1 MADLYRMYDTDGQLL
16 YIGQSISLAE
26 RLGQHRAG
34 SAFWSAVRTIT
45 VEPHPNVSA
54 ARLAEAKAIQAE
66 RPVHNRTHSAR
77 PGGQWGRST
86 EAERQADRVAY
97 LADRRIR

>member
-45 VEPHPNVSA
+45 VEPHPDASA
-54 ARLAEAKAIQAE
+54 ARLAEARAIQAE
-66 RPVHNRTHSAR
+66 RPIHNRAGSAR
-77 PGGQWGRST
+77 PGGSGRST
-86 EAERQADRVAY
+86 EAERQADRAAY
-97 LADRRIR
+97 LEDRRIR